1 MIVEYRLPKERYK
14 YLDVI
19 PMSLKV
25 YSESCFVIGRET
37 NCQQPAL
44 DCTSSNN
51 NMFWLNSLMVERF
64 RIAEV
69 VLYSESCSS

>member
-1 MIVEYRLPKERYK
+1 MIVEYRLPKERDK

-25 YSESCFVIGRET
+25 YLESCFVIGREK
-37 NCQQPAL
+37 NFQQPAL

-51 NMFWLNSLMVERF
+51 NIFLLNSLMVERVSDSRGCTLF
-64 RIAEV
+64 
-69 VLYSESCSS
+69 